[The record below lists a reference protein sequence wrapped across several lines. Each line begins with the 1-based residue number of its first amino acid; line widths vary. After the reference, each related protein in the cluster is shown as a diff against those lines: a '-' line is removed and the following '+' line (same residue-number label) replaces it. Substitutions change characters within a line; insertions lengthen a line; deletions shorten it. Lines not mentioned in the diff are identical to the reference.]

1 MNDTPAF
8 KRVGFFRLMQ
18 DVLTTTGQ
26 LYCDRQGKLILIQLK
41 VADTLVRSWVDGLA
55 ALLELGHVVVY
66 LDKT

>member
-1 MNDTPAF
+1 
-8 KRVGFFRLMQ
+8 MQ